1 MFMKKTIITII
12 LATIIGFTFGLFFLK
27 KLNTETITE
36 VSNIKSQVYA
46 FQIGVYKNK
55 DNAIREANNN
65 KGIVILDNDIY
76 RVYVAL
82 LKDQV
87 LINNLKSYYDS
98 IGVNYYLKA
107 INVSSKTDNIIDNYE
122 TLLNNCDSSNYSII
136 LDSMLKEIDSS
147 DL

>member
-1 MFMKKTIITII
+1 MKKTILAIL
-12 LATIIGFTFGLFFLK
+12 LATIIGFTFGFFFLK

-55 DNAIREANNN
+55 DNALKEASTNN
-65 KGIVILDNDIY
+65 GLVILDNDIY
-76 RVYVAL
+76 RVYTAIL
-82 LKDQV
+82 RDAT
-87 LINNLKSYYDS
+87 LIDNLKNYYNS
-98 IGVNYYLKA
+98 IGLNYYLKA
-107 INVSSKTDNIIDNYE
+107 INVSGKTSGIIDNYE
-122 TLLNNCDSSNYSII
+122 SLLKSCDSSNYNLI

>member
-1 MFMKKTIITII
+1 MKKTIITII

-107 INVSSKTDNIIDNYE
+107 INVSSKTDNIINNYE